1 MYDEILFPVSFYLL
15 DHEELV
21 DHVVETASRFDASVR
36 LLSLTLSEEGRQ
48 DLEDHRNAFEEFE
61 SRLEGA
67 GVSFTSELREDA
79 VEYEDVADAIAE
91 EADDNDNDY
100 DLVVVGHTKVRDGE
114 PRTTAEDLINR
125 LSVPV
130 FVVPM
135 STPRF
140 RDV

>member
-1 MYDEILFPVSFYLL
+1 MYEKILFPVSFYLL
-15 DHEELV
+15 DHEELL
-21 DHVVETASRFDASVR
+21 DHVVETASRFDASVG

-48 DLEDHRNAFEEFE
+48 DVEDHKNAFEEFKL
-61 SRLEGA
+61 RLEEA

-79 VEYEDVADAIAE
+79 VEYEEVADAISE
-91 EADDNDNDY
+91 EADKNDY
-100 DLVVVGHTKVRDGE
+100 DLVVVGHTKVREGE

>member
-1 MYDEILFPVSFYLL
+1 MYDNVLFPVSFYLL

-21 DHVVETASRFDASVR
+21 DHVVETASRFDASVG
-36 LLSLTLSEEGRQ
+36 LLSLTLSEEGRH
-48 DLEDHRNAFEEFE
+48 DVEDHRNAFEEFE
-61 SRLEGA
+61 LRLEES

-79 VEYEDVADAIAE
+79 VEYEEVADAIAE
-91 EADDNDNDY
+91 EADDNDY
-100 DLVVVGHTKVRDGE
+100 DLVVVGHTKVREGE

-130 FVVPM
+130 LVVPM

>member
-15 DHEELV
+15 DHNELA
-21 DHVVETASRFDASVR
+21 DHVVEIASAFDASVHV
-36 LLSLTLSEEGRQ
+36 LSLTLSEEGRQ
-48 DLEDHRNAFEEFE
+48 DIEDHRNAFDSFE
-61 SRLEGA
+61 THLRDEG
-67 GVSFTSELREDA
+67 VDLSTELRDEPVGYD
-79 VEYEDVADAIAE
+79 EVADAIVD
-91 EADDNDNDY
+91 EASGEGY
-100 DLVVVGHTKVRDGE
+100 DAVLVGHTKVRDGSD
-114 PRTTAEDLINR
+114 RTTAEALINR

>member
-1 MYDEILFPVSFYLL
+1 MYDKILFPVSFYLL
-15 DHEELV
+15 DHNELV
-21 DHVVETASRFDASVR
+21 EHVVETASRFDASVHV
-36 LLSLTLSEEGRQ
+36 LSLTLSDEGKQ
-48 DLEDHRNAFEEFE
+48 DIEDHRNAFDGFE
-61 SRLEGA
+61 MRLEEA
-67 GVSFTSELREDA
+67 DVPYSSELREDA
-79 VEYEDVADAIAE
+79 VEYGEVADVIAD
-91 EADDNDNDY
+91 EADGY
-100 DLVVVGHTKVRDGE
+100 DMVLVGHTKVRDGE

>member
-1 MYDEILFPVSFYLL
+1 MYDKILFPVSFYLL
-15 DHEELV
+15 DHNELV
-21 DHVVETASRFDASVR
+21 EHVVETASRFDASVHV
-36 LLSLTLSEEGRQ
+36 LSLTLSEEGKQ
-48 DLEDHRNAFEEFE
+48 DVEDHRNAFD
-61 SRLEGA
+61 SLKTHLEDA
-67 GVSFTSELREDA
+67 DVPYTSEMREDA
-79 VEYEDVADAIAE
+79 VEYEEVGDAIAE
-91 EADDNDNDY
+91 EATEY
-100 DLVVVGHTKVRDGE
+100 DLVLVGHTKVREGE

>member
-15 DHEELV
+15 DHNELV
-21 DHVVETASRFDASVR
+21 DHVVEMTSRFDASVR

-48 DLEDHRNAFEEFE
+48 DLEEHRNAFDEFE
-61 SRLEGA
+61 SRLEDA
-67 GVSFTSELREDA
+67 GVPFTSEMREEA
-79 VEYEDVADAIAE
+79 VEYDEVADAIAD
-91 EADDNDNDY
+91 EAREY
-100 DLVVVGHTKVRDGE
+100 DLVLVGHTKVRDGE

-130 FVVPM
+130 LVVPM